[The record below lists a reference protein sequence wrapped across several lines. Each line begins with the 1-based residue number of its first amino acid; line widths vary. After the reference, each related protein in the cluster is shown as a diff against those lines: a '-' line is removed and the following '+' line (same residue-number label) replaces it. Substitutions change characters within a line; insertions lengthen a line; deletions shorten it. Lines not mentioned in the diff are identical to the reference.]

1 MTARILSLFPGSKLH
16 SSADD
21 FAVWYS
27 AYCRKAA
34 KADAEKAYI
43 QAIRM
48 GADPAA
54 MLQGARAYAEFHRKE
69 GTESKYILLPA
80 SFLRGQRWE
89 DEELLDHIPPTPEAI
104 AEAKDKADRL
114 MQRGIYKPK

>member
-1 MTARILSLFPGSKLH
+1 MTARVISLFPGSKLH

-34 KADAEKAYI
+34 KADAEKAYC
-43 QAIRM
+43 QAIKI

-54 MLQGARAYAEFHRKE
+54 MLQGAKSYAEMHRKE
-69 GTESKYILLPA
+69 GTESKFMLLPA
-80 SFLRGQRWE
+80 SFLRGKRWE
-89 DEELLDHIPPTPEAI
+89 DEELLAFIPPCAEQI
-104 AEAKDKADRL
+104 AEAMDKADRL
-114 MQRGIYKPK
+114 MKRGKYTPK